1 MIFGFAYLLMVL
13 VITFI
18 WVFLA
23 IIKKPDLKKNIIII
37 KNNLKAD
44 DGISHCKLQIF

>member
-1 MIFGFAYLLMVL
+1 MIYGLAYLFMIL

-23 IIKKPDLKKNIIII
+23 IIKKPDFINKFTISLNSKLKEFIKLKKEY
-37 KNNLKAD
+37 
-44 DGISHCKLQIF
+44 